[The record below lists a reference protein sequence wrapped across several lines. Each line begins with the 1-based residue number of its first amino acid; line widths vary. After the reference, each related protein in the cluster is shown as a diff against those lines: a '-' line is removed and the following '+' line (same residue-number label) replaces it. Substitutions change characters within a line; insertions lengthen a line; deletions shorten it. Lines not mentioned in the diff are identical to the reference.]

1 MDLDGL
7 VAIDVHVHIESD
19 GHGHTDMP
27 DEFREAAQRHFG
39 AAHTPLDVAAVAEHY
54 RDRRMAAVVFTV
66 DHESTTGHPPI
77 SNREIAAQAAEHS
90 DVLIPF
96 ASLDPAR
103 GEEAV
108 QEARSLVEDHGVR
121 GFKFHPNLQSFFPN
135 DRVAYPLYAQ
145 IQALGVPALFHTGQS
160 GIGAGMPGS
169 GGIRLKYSNPLALDD
184 VAVDFPDLRI
194 VMAHPSFPWQD
205 EALAV
210 AARHTHVYTDL
221 SGWSPKYFPPSLVQY
236 ANTLLRDK
244 VLFGS
249 DFPLLPPDRWI
260 ADFARLDIKPEVR
273 PRIMKDNAVE
283 LLQLAG
289 ARADDRA
296 GSRPGAPAP

>member
-1 MDLDGL
+1 VREARTL
-7 VAIDVHVHIESD
+7 VA
-19 GHGHTDMP
+19 
-27 DEFREAAQRHFG
+27 
-39 AAHTPLDVAAVAEHY
+39 
-54 RDRRMAAVVFTV
+54 
-66 DHESTTGHPPI
+66 
-77 SNREIAAQAAEHS
+77 
-90 DVLIPF
+90 
-96 ASLDPAR
+96 
-103 GEEAV
+103 
-108 QEARSLVEDHGVR
+108 DHGVK

-135 DRVAYPLYAQ
+135 DRAAYPLYEQ
-145 IQALGVPALFHTGQS
+145 IQELGVPALFHTGQS

-210 AARHTHVYTDL
+210 AARHTHVYIDL

-273 PRIMKDNAVE
+273 QRIMKDNAVE
-283 LLQLAG
+283 LLQLAR
-289 ARADDRA
+289 ARVDDRA
-296 GSRPGAPAP
+296 GSRPGAPAGSGSSSAARASDRPAT